1 MDPVLQVALDFV
13 DLSRALRAAREAV
26 EGGARWLE
34 VGTPLLKS
42 EGLEAVR
49 ALRREFPRATI
60 VCDGKTMDAGRT
72 ELETAAEAG
81 AAYVTVMGASADST
95 IRECVEAGAGY
106 GVKVMV
112 DMLAVPDPVAR
123 AREVE
128 AIGVDVVD
136 IHCPIDEQMRGGD
149 PFETL
154 RRVAAAVKIP
164 VAVAGGINSE
174 TAAAA
179 VAAGASIV
187 IVGGAITK
195 AENARAA
202 TEAILRVIASGAAE
216 RSELFVRAGEEG
228 IRAVLERVSTPNVS
242 DGNHRIPCL
251 SGIRTIALGTKAVGP
266 ALTIRTAPGDW
277 AKPVEA
283 IDEAAPGSV
292 LVIDAGGVPPAV
304 WGELASHSAKGRG
317 LAGVVCHG
325 AVRDTP
331 EIRAM
336 GLPVFSTHVTS
347 EAGYAKGYGEIGV
360 PISIG
365 NVRVETGDWI
375 AADDDGVMVLP
386 RARAVEMANRAQDW
400 LERENRIRREIVE
413 GKSTLAQVAEIYK
426 WERK

>member
-1 MDPVLQVALDFV
+1 MEPLLQVALDFI

-26 EGGARWLE
+26 EGGAQWLE

-42 EGLEAVR
+42 EGLDAVR

-60 VCDGKTMDAGRT
+60 VCDCKTMDAGRT
-72 ELETAAEAG
+72 EVETAAEAG

-106 GVKVMV
+106 GVKVIV
-112 DMLAVPDPVAR
+112 DMLAVADPVER
-123 AREVE
+123 AKQV
-128 AIGVDVVD
+128 AMLGVDVVD
-136 IHCPIDEQMRGGD
+136 VHCPIDEQMRGGD
-149 PFETL
+149 PFDTL
-154 RRVAAAVKIP
+154 RRVAQAVDLP

-174 TAAAA
+174 SAAAA
-179 VAAGASIV
+179 VEAGASIV

-195 AENARAA
+195 SEDVRAA
-202 TEAILRVIASGAAE
+202 TETILRVLESGKAE
-216 RSELFVRAGEEG
+216 RSDLFVRAGEGE
-228 IRAVLERVSTPNVS
+228 IRGVLDRVSTPNVS

-251 SGIRTIALGTKAVGP
+251 PGVRTIAIGTRAVGP

-283 IDEAAPGSV
+283 IDEAAPGTV

-304 WGELASHSAKGRG
+304 WGELASHSSQVRG

-336 GLPVFSTHVTS
+336 GLPVFSSHVSS

-365 NVRVETGDWI
+365 NIRIETGDWI
-375 AADDDGVMVLP
+375 VADDDGVMVLP
-386 RARAVEMANRAQDW
+386 KARAVEMANRAQDW
-400 LERENRIRREIVE
+400 LERENRIRREIID
-413 GKSTLAQVAEIYK
+413 GKSTLAEVAEIYK